1 MNNNERKIWQVEITF
16 NDTKPPH
23 VYMMTNF
30 TNTQTNAVE
39 QLKRQVRWFKPETI
53 ATAKVVQY
61 QLSPVNSVDLTESL
75 NNLTVQPV
83 EGD

>member
-1 MNNNERKIWQVEITF
+1 M
-16 NDTKPPH
+16 
-23 VYMMTNF
+23 YMMTNF

-61 QLSPVNSVDLTESL
+61 KLNPVNSLDLTEYL